1 MLVSLMVIFA
11 LLLMAFIGGA
21 DIARANG
28 TIYNRINNPDC
39 PTIHVKT
46 STLCGHEINPDEW
59 HFLINQ
65 IDIEENAPVSI
76 TVLWEN
82 SNQEIV
88 NLGKFTGGV
97 AHYTTYSNL
106 DSQVVDAWTTIYDGW
121 NGEFNL
127 SHGPACPDPTPTP
140 TLTFTPTWTPT
151 YTSTPTE
158 TPTETATATATNTP
172 TETPTST
179 STETPT
185 STPTETAT
193 ATATY
198 TSTPTDTPTD
208 TPTSTATFTATPPDT
223 DTPTPTY
230 TNTPTEP
237 PTATNTPTEPPTATN
252 TPTEPPTSTPT
263 PTDVT
268 PTPTEVTPT
277 PTDVT
282 PTPTDVTP
290 TPTGTPTQPPR
301 RYTETPKP
309 PQPAGANMRIA
320 YPNEA
325 VGTMYA
331 NGTSYLVY
339 NGVSAPDGTLL
350 LPSKDRGGALYNNQI
365 WIHRAWNSGWFKLA
379 KDEVVGINYTNGTIY
394 YYQVTGST
402 RQPYGKYFNDGIFH
416 IVSCYG
422 ANPEGWDGVEVY
434 NLKLIK
440 ISTDRAR

>member
-127 SHGPACPDPTPTP
+127 SHGPACPDPTPEP

-237 PTATNTPTEPPTATN
+237 PTATNTPTEPPT
-252 TPTEPPTSTPT
+252 STPT

-277 PTDVT
+277 PT
-282 PTPTDVTP
+282 
-290 TPTGTPTQPPR
+290 GTPTEPPR
-301 RYTETPKP
+301 RYIETPKP
-309 PQPAGANMRIA
+309 PQPAGDNMRIA

-379 KDEVVGINYTNGTIY
+379 KDEVVGINYTDGTTY

-402 RQPYGKYFNDGIFH
+402 KQPYGKYFNDGIFH

>member
-11 LLLMAFIGGA
+11 LLLMAFISGA

-82 SNQEIV
+82 GNQEIV

-151 YTSTPTE
+151 YTSTPT
-158 TPTETATATATNTP
+158 NTP
-172 TETPTST
+172 TATP
-179 STETPT
+179 PD
-185 STPTETAT
+185 
-193 ATATY
+193 
-198 TSTPTDTPTD
+198 TDTPTPTLPPDTD
-208 TPTSTATFTATPPDT
+208 TPTPTLPPDTDTPTPTLPPDT

-230 TNTPTEP
+230 TNTPTD
-237 PTATNTPTEPPTATN
+237 
-252 TPTEPPTSTPT
+252 PPTSTPTDVTPT

-268 PTPTEVTPT
+268 PTPTDVTPTPTDVTPTPTDVTPT